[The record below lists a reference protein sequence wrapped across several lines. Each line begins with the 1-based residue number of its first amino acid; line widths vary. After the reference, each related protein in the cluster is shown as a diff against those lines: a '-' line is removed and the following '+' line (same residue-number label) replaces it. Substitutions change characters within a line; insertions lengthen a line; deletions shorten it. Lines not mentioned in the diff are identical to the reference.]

1 MKITINESMFK
12 QQFRLYGRS
21 DQFSS
26 NGLTALFNFLEEVY
40 GEDGEYEYAL
50 DVVSL
55 CCEFTEYDNALD
67 AALNYNRLL
76 NVGSLTEDEKEKNA
90 LEFLRDHTLVITFD
104 GGIIIQDF

>member
-12 QQFRLYGRS
+12 DQFRLHGRK

-26 NGLTALFNFLEEVY
+26 NGLTALYNYLEEVY
-40 GEDGEYEYAL
+40 GEDSENEYVL
-50 DVVSL
+50 DIISL
-55 CCEFTEYDNALD
+55 CCDFTEYDNALD

-76 NVGSLTEDEKEKNA
+76 NVESSTEDEKEKNA
-90 LEFLRDHTLVITFD
+90 LAFLSDHTLVITFD

>member
-12 QQFRLYGRS
+12 DQFRLNGRK

-26 NGLTALFNFLEEVY
+26 NGLTALYNYLEEAF
-40 GEDGEYEYAL
+40 GEDSEYEYDL
-50 DVVSL
+50 DVIGL

-67 AALNYNRLL
+67 AGLNYNRLL
-76 NVGSLTEDEKEKNA
+76 NDKSLTEDEREKNA
-90 LEFLRDHTLVITFD
+90 LQFLSDHTLVITFD

>member
-12 QQFRLYGRS
+12 EQFRLNGRK

-26 NGLTALFNFLEEVY
+26 NGLTALYNYLEEAY
-40 GEDGEYEYAL
+40 GEESEYEYDL
-50 DVVSL
+50 DVIGL
-55 CCEFTEYDNALD
+55 CCEFSEYENALD

-76 NVGSLTEDEKEKNA
+76 NDKSLTEDEREKNA
-90 LEFLRDHTLVITFD
+90 LAFLTDHTLVITFD

>member
-26 NGLTALFNFLEEVY
+26 NGLTALFNYLEEVY

-55 CCEFTEYDNALD
+55 CCDFTEYENALD
-67 AALNYNRLL
+67 AASNYNRLI
-76 NVGSLTEDEKEKNA
+76 NVESLTKDEKEKKA
-90 LEFLRDHTLVITFD
+90 LEFLSDHTLIITFE

>member
-1 MKITINESMFK
+1 MTINFGDFCDAFFK
-12 QQFRLYGRS
+12 SERK
-21 DQFSS
+21 DQFSY
-26 NGLTALFNFLEEVY
+26 NGKKALFEYIESLEQDTGDEM
-40 GEDGEYEYAL
+40 EL
-50 DVVSL
+50 DVIGL

-90 LEFLRDHTLVITFD
+90 LEFLRDNTLVITFD